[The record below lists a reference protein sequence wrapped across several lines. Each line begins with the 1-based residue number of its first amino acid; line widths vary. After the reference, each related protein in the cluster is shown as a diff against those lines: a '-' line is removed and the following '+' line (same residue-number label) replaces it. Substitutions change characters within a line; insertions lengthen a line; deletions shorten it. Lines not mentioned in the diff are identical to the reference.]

1 MGNSKHHT
9 ETGNAGVSRRQ
20 RMADNH
26 CLRLLYAQKGRVL
39 KGAIKSLDLRVSDIA
54 KEIDVSQGHLSK
66 IFDTYCELDIATCEM
81 YLKKVESALAL
92 RGVRMTDSDD
102 QIIVVYERSDWSIDF
117 KIPTD

>member
-1 MGNSKHHT
+1 MAIRWGAMSNSKYHT
-9 ETGNAGVSRRQ
+9 ETGNGGAPRRQ

-26 CLRLLYAQKGRVL
+26 YLRLLYAQKGRVL

-66 IFDTYCELDIATCEM
+66 ILDTYCELDVATCEM

-92 RGVRMTDSDD
+92 RGVLNNITNLNPML
-102 QIIVVYERSDWSIDF
+102 QVAIAGFE
-117 KIPTD
+117 